1 MAILLQQNC
10 TFVCLGCD
18 FREWLNFNNINQY
31 PMANYALPH
40 FGDLDPNNLEDYYE
54 VEIDFN
60 GQKIQ
65 IDLNFEQNKIDLKRL
80 DIVKQFIGNIAAFNK
95 ANKKNIEQDYADENR
110 DTVRTYVE
118 HYIEYFDSEEI
129 SRFVDLNN
137 TEATLESQ
145 LIDSL
150 KLIRIGLYPDEE
162 ENFAVFDYSI
172 DTEITDQ
179 LVVIFAYPSGEMSF
193 MTIES

>member
-1 MAILLQQNC
+1 
-10 TFVCLGCD
+10 
-18 FREWLNFNNINQY
+18 
-31 PMANYALPH
+31 MANYALPH
-40 FGDLDPNNLEDYYE
+40 FGDLDPNDLEDYYE

-65 IDLNFEQNKIDLKRL
+65 IDLNFEQNNIEPKRL

-129 SRFVDLNN
+129 SKFVDFNN

-150 KLIRIGLYPDEE
+150 KLVRVGLYPDEE

-172 DTEITDQ
+172 DPEITDL